1 MTRGEPM
8 KSVDLY
14 FLHHSGFM
22 LELETMIL
30 VFDYYLDPLKRVEDR
45 LEKTDK
51 PVYFFVSHVH
61 GDHFNRAI
69 RKFEKRASGYFLH
82 RDCHLA
88 LADESLLHEMDVGE
102 TVNEGPL
109 SVHMYGST
117 DAGGSYMIEAEG
129 LTIFHAG
136 DLNWWHW
143 AGEGDSENREARDW
157 FFRELSCIKEK
168 EVDIAML
175 PVDARQQTAR
185 EWGVKAYLSH
195 FSSSLLIPMHA
206 FGQRWA
212 PSYEFRWLFPKQ
224 QMWIPKED
232 GDHAGR
238 EL

>member
-1 MTRGEPM
+1 M
-8 KSVDLY
+8 KPVDLY

-30 VFDYYLDPLKRVEDR
+30 VFDYYLDPLKRLEDR

-117 DAGGSYMIEAEG
+117 DAGGSYMVEAEG

-143 AGEGDSENREARDW
+143 AGEGDSENREARDC

-175 PVDARQQTAR
+175 PVDARQQAAR

-195 FSSSLLIPMHA
+195 FSAGLLIPMHA

>member
-1 MTRGEPM
+1 M
-8 KSVDLY
+8 KPVDLY

-30 VFDYYLDPLKRVEDR
+30 VFDYYLDPLKRLEDR

-88 LADESLLHEMDVGE
+88 LTDESLLHEMDVGE

-117 DAGGSYMIEAEG
+117 DAGGSYMVEAEG

-175 PVDARQQTAR
+175 PVDARQQAAR

-195 FSSSLLIPMHA
+195 FSAGLLIPMHA

>member
-1 MTRGEPM
+1 M
-8 KSVDLY
+8 KPVDLY

-30 VFDYYLDPLKRVEDR
+30 VFDYYLDPLKRLEDR

-88 LADESLLHEMDVGE
+88 LADKSLLHEMDVGE
-102 TVNEGPL
+102 TVDEGPL

-117 DAGGSYMIEAEG
+117 DAGGSYMVEAEG

-175 PVDARQQTAR
+175 PVDARQQAAR

-195 FSSSLLIPMHA
+195 FSAGLLIPMHA

-232 GDHAGR
+232 GNHAGR

>member
-1 MTRGEPM
+1 M
-8 KSVDLY
+8 KPVDLY

-30 VFDYYLDPLKRVEDR
+30 VFDYYLDPLKRLEDR

-117 DAGGSYMIEAEG
+117 DAGGSYMVEEEG

-175 PVDARQQTAR
+175 PVDARQQAAR

-195 FSSSLLIPMHA
+195 FSAGLLIPMHA